1 MRSLK
6 RHSSKAR
13 GLRLGAL
20 CLAMCLAALAE
31 PAAAQAPAIAPTT
44 QAVSVPATIEA
55 FWSVDLAAKTSGYVS
70 EIKAD
75 LGDHVS
81 KGSALALLWVPEAEK
96 SLAEAKATLAAK
108 TQLLKAADSAITQAK
123 QAMTVAQKQLERDK
137 VDLEYQQVTLKRQ
150 QELSAGKAITP
161 QQLDEA
167 RAKSETATAQ
177 MGIGQAKLGAAQAD
191 LDAAQAN
198 REVAKAQVAVAQASV
213 EEEETMLN
221 YTRITAPFDGVITR
235 RMVNMGDL
243 VQGGG
248 GANRGAPLFTLQQ
261 IDTVRVLCDVP
272 ELTAAGV
279 KVGDKAAVKVYGLN
293 NRTISG
299 SVTRLAS
306 ALDPQTRTMR
316 VEVDLKNADEALRP
330 GMYAQVTLSVPA
342 AAPHK
347 P

>member
-1 MRSLK
+1 MRSQK
-6 RHSSKAR
+6 RQRSRAPI
-13 GLRLGAL
+13 LRLGAIY
-20 CLAMCLAALAE
+20 LATCLAALTQT
-31 PAAAQAPAIAPTT
+31 AAAQAPASAPAT
-44 QAVSVPATIEA
+44 QAVAVPATIEA

-81 KGSALALLWVPEAEK
+81 KGSPLVLLWVPETEK
-96 SLAEAKATLAAK
+96 SLAQAKATLAAK
-108 TQLLKAADSAITQAK
+108 TQLLKAADSAIAQAK
-123 QAMTVAQKQLERDK
+123 QALTVAQKQLERDK

-191 LDAAQAN
+191 LDAAQAS
-198 REVAKAQVAVAQASV
+198 REVARAQVAVAQASV
-213 EEEETMLN
+213 EEEETMLG
-221 YTRITAPFDGVITR
+221 YTHITAPFDGIVTR

-248 GANRGAPLFTLQQ
+248 ANRPAPLFTLQQ
-261 IDTVRVLCDVP
+261 IDTVRVFCDVP

-279 KVGDKAAVKVYGLN
+279 KVGDKAEVKIYGLN
-293 NRTISG
+293 NRTVTG
-299 SVTRLAS
+299 AVTRLAS

-316 VEVDLKNADEALRP
+316 VEIDLKNPDESLRP

-342 AAPHK
+342 PAPHK

>member
-1 MRSLK
+1 
-6 RHSSKAR
+6 
-13 GLRLGAL
+13 LRFA
-20 CLAMCLAALAE
+20 ATCLAACLVALTR
-31 PAAAQAPAIAPTT
+31 PAAAQAPASAPAT
-44 QAVSVPATIEA
+44 QAVCVPATIAA
-55 FWSVDLAAKTSGYVS
+55 FWSVDQTAKTSGYVS
-70 EIKAD
+70 DIKAD

-81 KGSALALLWVPEAEK
+81 KGSPLAMLWVPETEK
-96 SLAEAKATLAAK
+96 SLAQAKATLMAK
-108 TQLLKAADSAITQAK
+108 MQLLKAAESAIAQAK
-123 QAMTVAQKQLERDK
+123 QALIVAQKQLERDK

-177 MGIGQAKLGAAQAD
+177 MGIGQAKLGAAEAD
-191 LDAAQAN
+191 LAAAEAG
-198 REVAKAQVAVAQASV
+198 REVAKAQVAVAQAAV
-213 EEEETMLN
+213 EQQETMLA
-221 YTRITAPFDGVITR
+221 YTRIAAPFDGVVTR

-248 GANRGAPLFTLQQ
+248 VNRAAPLFTLQQ

-279 KVGDKAAVKVYGLN
+279 KVGDKAEVKVYGLN

-316 VEVDLKNADEALRP
+316 VEVDLKNADESLRP

>member
-1 MRSLK
+1 M
-6 RHSSKAR
+6 
-13 GLRLGAL
+13 LRLGAL
-20 CLAMCLAALAE
+20 CLAMCLFALAR
-31 PAAAQAPAIAPTT
+31 PATAQAPASAPTT

-81 KGSALALLWVPEAEK
+81 KGSPLALLWVPETEK
-96 SLAEAKATLAAK
+96 SLAQAKAMLVAK
-108 TQLLKAADSAITQAK
+108 MQLLKAAESNIAQAK
-123 QAMTVAQKQLERDK
+123 QALTVAQKQLERDK

-167 RAKSETATAQ
+167 NAKAQTATAQ
-177 MGIGQAKLGAAQAD
+177 MGISQAKLGAAEAD
-191 LDAAQAN
+191 LAAAEAG
-198 REVAKAQVAVAQASV
+198 REVAKAQVAVAQAAV
-213 EEEETMLN
+213 EQEETMLA
-221 YTRITAPFDGVITR
+221 YTRITAPFDGIVTR

-243 VQGGG
+243 VQGG

-279 KVGDKAAVKVYGLN
+279 KVGDKAEVKVYGLN
-293 NRTISG
+293 NRTVG
-299 SVTRLAS
+299 GTVTRLAS

-316 VEVDLKNADEALRP
+316 VEVDLKNADESLRP

-342 AAPHK
+342 PAPHK